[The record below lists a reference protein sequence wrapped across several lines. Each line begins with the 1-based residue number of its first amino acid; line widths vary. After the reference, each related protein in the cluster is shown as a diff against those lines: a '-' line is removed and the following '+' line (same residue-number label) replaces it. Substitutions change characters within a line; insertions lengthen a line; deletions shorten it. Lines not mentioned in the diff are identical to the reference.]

1 MENYAQSLNLQSRI
15 YFLPAI
21 APDEIVSLFNNDNYT
36 INKLDI
42 CRIFRYLDRYTLEGY
57 EG

>member
-1 MENYAQSLNLQSRI
+1 MDKKDLFS
-15 YFLPAI
+15 YFLDI
-21 APDEIVSLFNNDNYT
+21 RKKHGIDDIHTLFNNDNYT